1 MANCSSL
8 IANCFTAILYE
19 LYKLYNSTNLSTGA
33 VIVAAGSGERFGKPK
48 QFELLAGLPLFLHSV
63 RTFASHPEIEEIV
76 LVVPEQ
82 YLQQMK
88 HIVDEHEHSGKI
100 IYAPG
105 GPRRQDS
112 LANGLS
118 ASWLGDDS
126 IILVHDG
133 ARPLVTTHLISR
145 VREAAMEH
153 NAAIA
158 ATPVV
163 DTIKR
168 ASGDF
173 IAQTLS
179 RSMLWRAQTPQA
191 ARKDLL
197 LQALH
202 KANSEG
208 YTATDE
214 AELLEKINIQSY
226 IVMGDEDNF
235 KVTYPRDIL
244 IAAALLGERMKAEG

>member
-1 MANCSSL
+1 M
-8 IANCFTAILYE
+8 
-19 LYKLYNSTNLSTGA
+19 STGA

-48 QFELLAGLPLFLHSV
+48 QFELVAGLPLFLHSV

-105 GPRRQDS
+105 GSRRQDS
-112 LANGLS
+112 VANGLA
-118 ASWLGDDS
+118 ASWFGDDS
-126 IILVHDG
+126 VILVHDG
-133 ARPLVTTHLISR
+133 ARPLLTHDLISR

-153 NAAIA
+153 SAAIA
-158 ATPVV
+158 AIPVV

-168 ASGDF
+168 ADGNF
-173 IAQTLS
+173 AATTVV
-179 RSMLWRAQTPQA
+179 RSMLWQAQTPQA

-197 LQALH
+197 LKALQR
-202 KANSEG
+202 AAEEG
-208 YTATDE
+208 TTATDE
-214 AELLEKINIQSY
+214 AELLEKIGVQSY
-226 IVMGDEDNF
+226 IVMGDDDNF

-244 IAAALLGERMKAEG
+244 LAETLLKMRR